1 MKYLLKEELKIFLDL
16 LRMLAYSKCRKNYRI
31 RKVIILQLQINN

>member
-1 MKYLLKEELKIFLDL
+1 MKYLLKEELKIFLDF
-16 LRMLAYSKCRKNYRI
+16 LRMLASKCRKNYRI